1 MLDDVFEAAVVR
13 VMYLEDAHPVFGV
26 GSDVRGQGVA
36 TLQGCLGQETLPHI
50 LEDDVG
56 KVGRFH
62 DADAA
67 AR

>member
-1 MLDDVFEAAVVR
+1 
-13 VMYLEDAHPVFGV
+13 MYLEDAHPVFGM

-36 TLQGCLGQETLPHI
+36 TLERSLGQETFSYI

-56 KVGRFH
+56 KVGGLH

-67 AR
+67 PQ

>member
-1 MLDDVFEAAVVR
+1 MLDDVFEAAVACVL
-13 VMYLEDAHPVFGV
+13 YLEYAHPVFGV
-26 GSDVRGQGVA
+26 GSNVWGQGVA

-56 KVGRFH
+56 KVGCFH